1 MKIRLD
7 KYLSDSGFGSR
18 SQVKELIRSKRVHVN
33 QQVVTSPKH
42 SVDLQVDSV
51 TVDQEPVQ
59 YEKYVYYMLN
69 KPKGVISATEDA
81 KHATVMDL
89 LDPIAVVK
97 EAFPVG
103 RLDIDTHGLLLI
115 TNNGGLAHALLSPKK
130 HVAKTYRAHV
140 QGIMTDEDQEKFQEG
155 IVLEDGFK
163 CMPARLS
170 ILENN
175 TTEKTS
181 LVEITIK
188 EGKFHQVKRM
198 VKVCGKTV
206 MDLQRLSMGE
216 LHLDPELQKGD
227 FRPLT
232 NQELKLLKNY
242 YSDI

>member
-1 MKIRLD
+1 MRLD

-18 SQVKELIRSKRVHVN
+18 SQVKELIRSKSVRVNEH
-33 QQVVTSPKH
+33 VVTSPKQ
-42 SVDLQVDSV
+42 SIDTQVDSV
-51 TVDQEPVQ
+51 TVNQEPVH

-69 KPKGVISATEDA
+69 KPKGVISATEDD

-89 LDPIAVVK
+89 LDSIAVVK

-115 TNNGGLAHALLSPKK
+115 TNNGGLAHALLSPKR
-130 HVAKTYRAHV
+130 HVSKTYRALV
-140 QGIMTDEDQEKFQEG
+140 QGIMTQEDQEKFQEG

-170 ILENN
+170 ILESNAIEE
-175 TTEKTS
+175 TT

-198 VKVCGKTV
+198 VKACGKTV
-206 MDLQRLSMGE
+206 MDLQRLSMGD
-216 LHLDPELQKGD
+216 LHLDPNLQKGD
-227 FRPLT
+227 FRVLT
-232 NQELKLLKNY
+232 NQERNMLKNY